1 MSVNALMVEEGDLV
15 LHCEW
20 DKEAVKG
27 FQDGGD
33 VIVIVHHHQGPGSA
47 VLDVLPKVPMRSAIQ
62 RGEAWRSERGRY
74 LVVVK
79 LHALPLQPAGA
90 HRAEAKA
97 AGQELQPDGG
107 EQGRGVEGAAGPLGA
122 ARLAALLLH
131 PRDQHHDLVQ
141 RLQPQ
146 LQERRE
152 VRWR

>member
-1 MSVNALMVEEGDLV
+1 ML
-15 LHCEW
+15 
-20 DKEAVKG
+20 
-27 FQDGGD
+27 
-33 VIVIVHHHQGPGSA
+33 
-47 VLDVLPKVPMRSAIQ
+47 LPKVPMRSTIQ
-62 RGEAWRSERGRY
+62 RGGAWRCERGRY

-97 AGQELQPDGG
+97 AGQELQPDRG
-107 EQGRGVEGAAGPLGA
+107 EQRRGVEGAAGPLGA